1 MTSLNLAN
9 NDLGQLLPPEGW
21 TIDYEQRSFKHA
33 DGRTSEEQPEGSKQF
48 GVIALTDAIKDMG
61 TLLVL
66 SLDNNSLEADGGKAL
81 AEGLKGN
88 QVITELNIAENDLSD
103 EGTAAIIALAD
114 AISDMGAL
122 TKLDA
127 RLNDID
133 DDGKD
138 ALKKAAG
145 SRCAWL

>member
-1 MTSLNLAN
+1 
-9 NDLGQLLPPEGW
+9 
-21 TIDYEQRSFKHA
+21 
-33 DGRTSEEQPEGSKQF
+33 
-48 GVIALTDAIKDMG
+48 
-61 TLLVL
+61 
-66 SLDNNSLEADGGKAL
+66 
-81 AEGLKGN
+81 
-88 QVITELNIAENDLSD
+88 
-103 EGTAAIIALAD
+103 
-114 AISDMGAL
+114 MGAL